1 MSVVLLR
8 HRTGSGMFVAAVLGF
23 VTPAR
28 GEPAKVPPWRL
39 EYERAPG
46 AEHCP
51 DKKELRLSVAARI
64 GYDPFD
70 DAAPRT
76 ISVTVVNAPKQL
88 EALIEARDEHGQ
100 IVATPKAWAPSSRC
114 DHLIENAAV
123 FLVDIVDPVT
133 IPQPMAAPAPATT
146 APATSDPSSPP
157 LPPAPRAQPPTPVP
171 VAHREQA
178 AQTRPSPGRS
188 PWLLQLMLS
197 IAAGVAFK
205 SAPELAPSFTLGA
218 GLRWTLFS
226 ASFEGRYDLPG
237 RDGTRA
243 ASQLGLALLP
253 CVHPR
258 LYGAR
263 LLLEAC
269 VSGQITHLWLEA
281 DVTNEARFTDVAFG
295 VGLRGGLEMRLGPVR
310 ARLGV
315 DAIHYDRAA
324 IIRLDGT
331 EIWKMSAVTVAV
343 RGGVVGVFDVF

>member
-1 MSVVLLR
+1 MSVVLPL
-8 HRTGSGMFVAAVLGF
+8 HRTASGLFVAAVLGF
-23 VTPAR
+23 VAPAR
-28 GEPAKVPPWRL
+28 GEPSKVPPWRL
-39 EYERAPG
+39 EYVRAPG
-46 AEHCP
+46 AKLCP
-51 DKKELRLSVAARI
+51 DKKELRLSVAARM

-76 ISVTVVNAPKQL
+76 ISVTVVNTPKQL
-88 EALIEARDEHGQ
+88 EALIEARDEKGQ

-133 IPQPMAAPAPATT
+133 VPQPTAAPPPAAT
-146 APATSDPSSPP
+146 APTD
-157 LPPAPRAQPPTPVP
+157 LPPPAHPVEPPPAAHA
-171 VAHREQA
+171 AHREDPPPP
-178 AQTRPSPGRS
+178 RPSPARS
-188 PWLLQLMLS
+188 PWTPQLMVS
-197 IAAGVAFK
+197 ISAGVAFK
-205 SAPELAPSFTLGA
+205 AAPGVAPSFTVGA
-218 GLRWTLFS
+218 GPRWPLFS

-237 RDGTRA
+237 RDGARA

-258 LYGAR
+258 LYGTR

-269 VSGQITHLWLEA
+269 VSGQIAHFWLEA
-281 DVTNEARFTDVAFG
+281 DGTNEARFTDVAFG

-310 ARLGV
+310 ARIGV

-331 EIWKMSAVTVAV
+331 ESWKMSSVTVAL
-343 RGGVVGVFDVF
+343 RGGIVGVFDVF